1 MRTGTSSLN
10 LYKRIKCLAQGHSAV
25 PLVRLEPT
33 TPLSEVKHSTTEPP
47 RSSDQ
52 TIVNLSV
59 LCILQKCRDL
69 ARPHCTRT
77 S

>member
-10 LYKRIKCLAQGHSAV
+10 LYKRIKCLAQGHNAV
-25 PLVRLEPT
+25 PLVRLET
-33 TPLSEVKHSTTEPP
+33 TTLLSRVEHSTTEQP

-52 TIVNLSV
+52 MIVNLSV
-59 LCILQKCRDL
+59 WSILQKCRDL